1 VKVADLGLTCGPRS
15 PRAHLKPA
23 EEFVLLRHALCL
35 TLSEE
40 RLAVPR
46 LLGSAGE
53 PPWALEAQGA
63 CLRPGPWLAPK
74 ARVEAKDRV

>member
-1 VKVADLGLTCGPRS
+1 VKVADLGADVWAQNPPS
-15 PRAHLKPA
+15 PLKPA

-40 RLAVPR
+40 RLAVPC

-53 PPWALEAQGA
+53 PP
-63 CLRPGPWLAPK
+63 GPWRLRAP
-74 ARVEAKDRV
+74 VSGPGLG